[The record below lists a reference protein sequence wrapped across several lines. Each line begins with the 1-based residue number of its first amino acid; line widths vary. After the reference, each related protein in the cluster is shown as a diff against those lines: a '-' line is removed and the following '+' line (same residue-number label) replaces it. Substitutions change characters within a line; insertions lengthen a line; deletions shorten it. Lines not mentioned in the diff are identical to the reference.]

1 MSKRRIRI
9 SLLIVIP
16 LLLIGGYLINKF
28 WLNQSD
34 LPAESPTQNAPR
46 AAAGKTGGGRAIPV
60 TVALVKEEK
69 VIDGVRAVGSL
80 VPNEEVDIAG
90 EIAGKIASIN
100 FKEGTQVKK
109 GDILVKIN
117 DDDLQAQLKRY
128 EFQEENIRKKLER
141 QRILFQK
148 EAVSGEMFDQVQTEY
163 NVLLSDIEILKVK
176 IDRCKIKAPFSGTI
190 GIRSV
195 SEGSYLQVGS
205 KIARMV
211 DYNTLKLEFAIPE
224 KYINLPL
231 VGSTVYFSGK
241 ADDKRYTAQIYAMEP
256 KVEENTRSIVL
267 RALYNN
273 NGGNLRPGMSISV
286 TIPTSSTTN
295 SLIIPTEAVVPAM
308 DSKSVWVV
316 KDGKPVL
323 TQIETGLRLADRIE
337 VLSGLSVGDSVII
350 TGLMQMREGSAIEV
364 TN

>member
-9 SLLIVIP
+9 SLLIIIP
-16 LLLIGGYLINKF
+16 LLLVGGYLINRF
-28 WLNQSD
+28 WLNQTD
-34 LPAESPTQNAPR
+34 IPTEAPSQSAPKSNAR
-46 AAAGKTGGGRAIPV
+46 AGSGRPIPV
-60 TVALVKEEK
+60 TVFLAKEEK
-69 VIDGVRAVGSL
+69 IIDGVRAVGSL

-90 EIAGKIASIN
+90 EIAGKVASIN
-100 FKEGTQVKK
+100 FKEGAQVKK
-109 GDILVKIN
+109 GDVLVKVN

-128 EFQEENIRKKLER
+128 EFQEENIRKKLDR

-176 IDRCKIKAPFSGTI
+176 IDRCKIKAPFSGAI

-231 VGSTVYFSGK
+231 VGSNVYFTGK
-241 ADDKRYTAQIYAMEP
+241 ADEKRYTAQIYAMEP
-256 KVEENTRSIVL
+256 KVEENTRSIIL
-267 RALYNN
+267 RAVFNN
-273 NGGNLRPGMSISV
+273 SGGNLRPGMSISV
-286 TIPTSSTTN
+286 TIPTSATTS
-295 SLIIPTEAVVPAM
+295 SLIIPTEAIVPAM
-308 DSKSVWVV
+308 DSKSVWVA
-316 KDGKPVL
+316 KGGKAVL
-323 TQIETGLRLADRIE
+323 TQVETGLRLADRIE

-350 TGLMQMREGSAIEV
+350 TGLMQMREGSVIEV